1 MALRHPMARR
11 SMALRPAFLG
21 AVLGT
26 LAVSGQAG
34 AAPETPPPPPGAQE
48 ETLVYIFSGVI
59 TGGGETYSGTL
70 AASAEGPEFEMK
82 LASGASCDAN
92 RLDPDKGLLRL
103 PETAC
108 SDGRKLKALFVYQ
121 PGHVIR
127 VYGTIGDQR
136 FASEAHALPSGAP
149 ETAAAPSAAPP
160 ANLMDKPK

>member
-1 MALRHPMARR
+1 MALKHT
-11 SMALRPAFLG
+11 MALRPIFFG
-21 AVLGT
+21 AALSALP
-26 LAVSGQAG
+26 LAGPAL
-34 AAPETPPPPPGAQE
+34 AAPETPAPPPVTQD
-48 ETLVYIFSGVI
+48 ETLIYIFSGVI

-70 AASAEGPEFEMK
+70 AATAGGPEFELK
-82 LASGASCDAN
+82 LASGASCDAS